1 VTTSWSSAASVV
13 AWVTGLGFGLPGLY
27 GTWYFATHGEVWR
40 FLGFPTYGEGPF
52 DRVGVEMSVP
62 LLLAFLLICAAELVS
77 GWWLWRGRA
86 MGGGLALA
94 LLPFEF
100 TFWLGFALPLGPLL
114 GGVRT
119 VFVLL
124 DWRAARRRERFN
136 PT

>member
-1 VTTSWSSAASVV
+1 VL

-27 GTWYFATHGEVWR
+27 GTWYFATHDQVWQ
-40 FLGFPTYGEGPF
+40 FLGFPTYGDGPF
-52 DRVGVEMSVP
+52 DRVGLETSVP
-62 LLLAFLLICAAELVS
+62 LLLAFLMICAAELVC
-77 GWWLWRGRA
+77 GWWLWRRRA
-86 MGGGLALA
+86 MGGEIALV

-100 TFWLGFALPLGPLL
+100 TFWLGFALPLGPVL

-124 DWRAARRRERFN
+124 DWRAERRRERLN